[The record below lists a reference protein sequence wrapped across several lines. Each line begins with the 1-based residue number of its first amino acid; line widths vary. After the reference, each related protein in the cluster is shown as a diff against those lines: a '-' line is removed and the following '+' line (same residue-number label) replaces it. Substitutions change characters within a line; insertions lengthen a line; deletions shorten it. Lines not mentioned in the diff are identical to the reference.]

1 MFLPD
6 TSFKSIILQELNKDD
21 RSISSLYRSLV
32 DEGYKVHRLV
42 LTGYLMAME
51 DMSVLRSKDI
61 PPSKVYSISMTARKD
76 IYESIGERC
85 RGLEVSER
93 KKPAIALYIFQNIFK
108 RPIFLWEMRRAG
120 FNADIDEVAA
130 RASNEDRAEAKRML
144 AKRGHKLPHRDP
156 AYTIDQRYEKEY
168 REIILHLLLERFE
181 ASSLSL
187 ETKQTKLGL

>member
-21 RSISSLYRSLV
+21 RSISSLYRSLM

-85 RGLEVSER
+85 RGLEVSE
-93 KKPAIALYIFQNIFK
+93 KKKSAIALYIFQNIFK

-156 AYTIDQRYEKEY
+156 AYTIDQKYEKEH